1 MNRTLA
7 DFQAAQQQQAAINA
21 IFLRGGRTMSS
32 SSVITPEDVLESLM
46 NDGTIDALRL
56 KIINQLKANEE
67 LKNTTI
73 KMAEESKVFY
83 TPGAEKQTKRELFDA
98 LRQELELAFVNLVL
112 ALCGPGDS
120 VVMFQPYYF
129 NAYMAFQMTG
139 VTNIIVGPGHP
150 DTLYPG
156 ADWLEKTLSESKPTP
171 KVVTVVNPCNPS
183 GTYVPEP
190 LLKRISKICED
201 AGCWLIVDNTY
212 EYFMY
217 DGLKHCC
224 VEGDNIVNV
233 FSFSKTYGMMGW
245 RLGYVS
251 NGLLTEI
258 RWVRGRAFENSR
270 QHPNLCFHN
279 ISAPASLASSALT
292 ANPPFKSDYF
302 FPLSSLS
309 VYEYE

>member
-21 IFLRGGRTMSS
+21 ILLRGGRTMSS

-56 KIINQLKANEE
+56 KIINQLKAN

-73 KMAEESKVFY
+73 KMAEESKVFN

-112 ALCGPGDS
+112 ALCDPGDS

-171 KVVTVVNPCNPS
+171 KVVTVVNPGNPS

-245 RLGYVS
+245 RLGYMAYS
-251 NGLLTEI
+251 QRLDGFAAELLKI
-258 RWVRGRAFENSR
+258 QDNIPICASIISQRLQVLLQMLSL
-270 QHPNLCFHN
+270 QIHPSSQIISSPFHH
-279 ISAPASLASSALT
+279 
-292 ANPPFKSDYF
+292 F
-302 FPLSSLS
+302 LSMNMND
-309 VYEYE
+309 VW

>member
-7 DFQAAQQQQAAINA
+7 DFEAAQQQQAAINA
-21 IFLRGGRTMSS
+21 ILLRGGRTMSS

-56 KIINQLKANEE
+56 EIINQLKANEE
-67 LKNTTI
+67 LKSTTI
-73 KMAEESKVFY
+73 KMAEESKVLN
-83 TPGAEKQTKRELFDA
+83 TPGAEKQTKRELFDT

-112 ALCGPGDS
+112 ALCDPGDS

-139 VTNIIVGPGHP
+139 VTNIIV
-150 DTLYPG
+150 
-156 ADWLEKTLSESKPTP
+156 DWLEKTLSESKPTP
-171 KVVTVVNPCNPS
+171 EVVTVVNPGNLS

-217 DGLKHCC
+217 DGLKHCW

-245 RLGYVS
+245 RLGYIAYSQRLDVFAAE
-251 NGLLTEI
+251 LLKI
-258 RWVRGRAFENSR
+258 QDNIPICASIISQRLQVLLQVLSL
-270 QHPNLCFHN
+270 QIHPSSQFISSPFH
-279 ISAPASLASSALT
+279 
-292 ANPPFKSDYF
+292 YF
-302 FPLSSLS
+302 LSMNMND
-309 VYEYE
+309 V